1 MNTEPVHLLIV
12 EDEAAHVEAIR
23 RAFEAAGSRAEI
35 RAVGT
40 LREYREELAASPPD
54 LALVDLN
61 LADGRAVEILTHP
74 PESAPF
80 PILVMTAFGTEQIV
94 VEVMKAG
101 ALDYV
106 VKSPETFAGM
116 PQTAARVLRE
126 WRLLQKHRQAEAALA
141 ASEKRHRAIIDGSP
155 VPLAVNDG
163 QQRITYLNRAFVA
176 TFGFTLEDIPTLA
189 DWWPKAYPDPQ
200 YRKSMEDTWNVRL
213 EQAKQTG
220 NPFVPL
226 EAEVRCKDGTIRSI
240 LAGMAPLD
248 DGDNEGEHLVVL
260 YDITER
266 KQAEEQLREQ
276 EESYRTLADSGRA
289 LIWTAG
295 TDKKCN
301 YFNQPW
307 LKFTGRTREQEL
319 GDGWAEGVH
328 PDDLARCFKIYAE
341 AFDRRESFS
350 MDYRLRH
357 HTGEF
362 RWIQDDGTPR
372 HDRRGNFIGYIGH
385 CIDITERK
393 QAEDSLRESEAR
405 MRDIVFSMAD
415 WVWETDENGR
425 YTYSSQKGKDWFGR
439 VLGKTPFDFMPPD
452 EAK

>member
-176 TFGFTLEDIPTLA
+176 TFGFYWLA
-189 DWWPKAYPDPQ
+189 WNRRPD
-200 YRKSMEDTWNVRL
+200 
-213 EQAKQTG
+213 
-220 NPFVPL
+220 
-226 EAEVRCKDGTIRSI
+226 
-240 LAGMAPLD
+240 
-248 DGDNEGEHLVVL
+248 
-260 YDITER
+260 
-266 KQAEEQLREQ
+266 
-276 EESYRTLADSGRA
+276 
-289 LIWTAG
+289 
-295 TDKKCN
+295 
-301 YFNQPW
+301 
-307 LKFTGRTREQEL
+307 
-319 GDGWAEGVH
+319 
-328 PDDLARCFKIYAE
+328 
-341 AFDRRESFS
+341 
-350 MDYRLRH
+350 
-357 HTGEF
+357 
-362 RWIQDDGTPR
+362 
-372 HDRRGNFIGYIGH
+372 
-385 CIDITERK
+385 
-393 QAEDSLRESEAR
+393 
-405 MRDIVFSMAD
+405 
-415 WVWETDENGR
+415 
-425 YTYSSQKGKDWFGR
+425 
-439 VLGKTPFDFMPPD
+439 
-452 EAK
+452 